1 VTDKTDK
8 IATGEEPQLTTA
20 DAVSRTVAAIGLAMM
35 QETLAS
41 GKAIEIPALGIV
53 IQPQT
58 DSEEAGCRPN

>member
-8 IATGEEPQLTTA
+8 IATGEEPQPTTA

-41 GKAIEIPALGIV
+41 GQPIEIPALGVV
-53 IQPQT
+53 IQPQ
-58 DSEEAGCRPN
+58 SAGEVTI